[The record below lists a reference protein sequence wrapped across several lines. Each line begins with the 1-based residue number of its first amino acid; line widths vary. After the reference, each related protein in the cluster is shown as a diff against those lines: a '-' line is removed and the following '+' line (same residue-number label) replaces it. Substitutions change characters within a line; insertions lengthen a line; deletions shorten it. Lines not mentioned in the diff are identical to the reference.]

1 MYKLQKYK
9 KKFLKFYWKK
19 LDVNKKKETEGQ
31 RTGHHTPESS
41 STLVKIQQVDRGR
54 RTRHD
59 GLVTVII
66 LRDTVCIKRT

>member
-1 MYKLQKYK
+1 M
-9 KKFLKFYWKK
+9 
-19 LDVNKKKETEGQ
+19 NKKKETEGQ